1 MMRYAR
7 DILLSLPDSGG
18 LGRRAQHSLLPPIIP
33 LPNYSF
39 IYPLAFIP
47 IPFARPHTTPQQV
60 SEYVDNMC
68 DRVDVPSSPRDW
80 ISSASSTMAKGKKA
94 FGQAQAKGRA
104 ADSAWYTHKMKQS
117 KLRFR
122 CGIRMME
129 MGMTPA
135 GGGVAD
141 EKTQQ
146 EAAEDLRARWSGTE
160 RPSQTAGAL
169 SSLFTASQQLKMRGN
184 LVSGMKNL
192 SIVFFAEDRILENR
206 KWLLRAATEY
216 RTHVLTPGMWDA
228 LIEAHDDTEGGGH
241 HHHHARFQTPE
252 ARKHKKNLLDM

>member
-1 MMRYAR
+1 MLIR
-7 DILLSLPDSGG
+7 S
-18 LGRRAQHSLLPPIIP
+18 PPP
-33 LPNYSF
+33 PRPSPNHT
-39 IYPLAFIP
+39 AIP
-47 IPFARPHTTPQQV
+47 ILFARPHTTPQQV

-104 ADSAWYTHKMKQS
+104 SDPAWHTHKMKQS

-135 GGGVAD
+135 GGGVGAPAD
-141 EKTQQ
+141 DD
-146 EAAEDLRARWSGTE
+146 AAEKLRARWGGVE

-206 KWLLRAATEY
+206 KWLHRAATEY

-228 LIEAHDDTEGGGH
+228 LVEAHDDTEGGGH
-241 HHHHARFQTPE
+241 HHHDARFQTPE
-252 ARKHKKNLLDM
+252 ARKHKKNLLDMYKTLLSGCAMSATQVG